1 VGIDVNEYVGHPDIT
16 AFFGEFGMTEAITNQ
31 HGLDAPPTHQLGS
44 QAIDGLFV
52 TPGLLGRRCSYLGG
66 LDGVTGDHRALW
78 LDLPEQWLFGGSMPP
93 IIRAGAHQLKS
104 DEPRTRNLYLEHLIK
119 FFEEHL
125 LLSKAQQLEHDLDS
139 IKLQTQHEEELE
151 WLEDLRI

>member
-1 VGIDVNEYVGHPDIT
+1 
-16 AFFGEFGMTEAITNQ
+16 MTEAITNQ
-31 HGLDAPPTHQLGS
+31 HGPDAPPTHQLGS

-52 TPGLLGRRCSYLGG
+52 TPSLLGQRCSYLGG

-93 IIRAGAHQLKS
+93 IIRAGAHRLKS
-104 DEPRTRNLYLEHLIK
+104 DNPRMHNSYLEHLIQ

-125 LLSKAQQLEHDLDS
+125 LLQKAQQLKHELDS
-139 IKLQTQHEEELE
+139 TNMQTQHEEELE
-151 WLEDLRI
+151 QLDDLCIQGMLQAEHKCRK